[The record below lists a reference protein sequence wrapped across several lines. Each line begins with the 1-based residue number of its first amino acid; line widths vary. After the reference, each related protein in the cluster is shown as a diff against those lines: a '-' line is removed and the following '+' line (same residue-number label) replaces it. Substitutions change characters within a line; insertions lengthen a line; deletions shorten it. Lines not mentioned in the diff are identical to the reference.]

1 MPSEAERARIIRKAV
16 AAVQAANATW
26 DRSQLIFEL
35 GQVVPALPAGTD
47 PEEYLNGLADEAVS
61 GRAEGVN
68 VLQVAPVPDVIDVT
82 RLGLRKDGTSIY
94 RPPGEE
100 RFCTAEHRDHEQYLV
115 DVAVLPVPQRVSAE
129 SAAAALAGTDLDYS
143 QREACL
149 GLLAS
154 GRLINC
160 LVAPAGTGKTHVM
173 AAFARVWAGQRAGRV
188 IGLTA
193 STNAARVMA
202 DEAARPARRCRL
214 QHGPVPRQDQ
224 GLRRDPRARAGV
236 SRRRPGGR
244 RGHAGVHRGRAADRP
259 DSPPQRRHG
268 DRHVRPRAARRGR
281 RRAASSRLIAARHG
295 SYRLTEVRR
304 FTTHGSGM
312 PR

>member
-16 AAVQAANATW
+16 AATQAVNATF

-35 GQVVPALPAGTD
+35 GQVLRPLPADVD
-47 PEEYLNGLADEAVS
+47 PEEYLNGLADEALS

-68 VLQVAPVPDVIDVT
+68 VLQVAPAPDVIDVS
-82 RLGLRKDGTSIY
+82 RLPFRKDGTSIY
-94 RPPGEE
+94 RAPAEE

-129 SAAAALAGTDLDYS
+129 TAAAALAGTDLDYS

-149 GLLAS
+149 GLLTS
-154 GRLINC
+154 QRLINC

-173 AAFARVWAGQRAGRV
+173 GVFAQVWDEQRAGRV

-202 DEAARPARRCRL
+202 EEAAQAGAPMETFNIAQFLGRSRTPTSGGRTCRFIPVTSWWWTRPRRC
-214 QHGPVPRQDQ
+214 PPRTRC
-224 GLRRDPRARAGV
+224 G
-236 SRRRPGGR
+236 SRR
-244 RGHAGVHRGRAADRP
+244 
-259 DSPPQRRHG
+259 
-268 DRHVRPRAARRGR
+268 
-281 RRAASSRLIAARHG
+281 
-295 SYRLTEVRR
+295 
-304 FTTHGSGM
+304 
-312 PR
+312 

>member
-16 AAVQAANATW
+16 AATQAVNATF

-35 GQVVPALPAGTD
+35 GQVLGPLPADVD
-47 PEEYLNGLADEAVS
+47 PEEYLNGLADEALS

-68 VLQVAPVPDVIDVT
+68 VLQVAPAPDVIDIS
-82 RLGLRKDGTSIY
+82 RLPFRKDGTSIY
-94 RPPGEE
+94 RAPCEE

-129 SAAAALAGTDLDYS
+129 TAAAALAGTDLDYS

-149 GLLAS
+149 GLLTS

-173 AAFARVWAGQRAGRV
+173 AAFARVWEDQRAGRV

-202 DEAARPARRCRL
+202 DEAAKAGARMETL
-214 QHGPVPRQDQ
+214 QHRPVPRQDQ
-224 GLRRDPRARAGV
+224 GLQRDPGARAGL
-236 SRRRPGGR
+236 
-244 RGHAGVHRGRAADRP
+244 
-259 DSPPQRRHG
+259 
-268 DRHVRPRAARRGR
+268 PR
-281 RRAASSRLIAARHG
+281 
-295 SYRLTEVRR
+295 
-304 FTTHGSGM
+304 
-312 PR
+312 